1 MDSIVSLTLSLA
13 SVTLYPEGAL
23 YTYTGVLSAHR
34 GYTQAVWLGLPPQ
47 ANPQSI
53 RVSVPPTAGGYVVQT
68 AVEPYSPAWQTEPPD
83 LSALRRQIDS
93 LEGMVARLADR
104 LRILALQ
111 ESTLTQ
117 NLRLGGEES
126 AVSPE
131 QVERYLTLLERQLGR
146 LLAERFPLQKQHRAL
161 ADTLARWKKRYESR
175 LAGLSQARAALYFTY
190 WSPQKEVVP
199 VRVEL
204 LAPTASWRL
213 QYRIRAV
220 PTLGQLRIQRW
231 ATLSNRSG
239 EDWKGIPLTLSTARP
254 ARSAEMPPFVPWY
267 IDFAE
272 VYPLGRY
279 FRSQKAASPSLEAA
293 DAASEEAEPEEP
305 AAPPPLPTMAEQT
318 LSRTYELGPQT
329 VLAGQQTTLVFL
341 REDTLPAAFHFF
353 VNAPAAQKAY
363 LRAALLLEA
372 LGLWEQAPARIEVD
386 GQEVGTLVW
395 PPQLTEDTLWL
406 DLGPTDRIQV
416 RRTETLNRRET
427 RLASSTLHHRFAY
440 TLQISHTYPAPIGL
454 TVWDRLPVSRH
465 DNIKVEADDL
475 AGGTLD
481 PETGKVRWDLT
492 LEPGQTWERTFRFTV
507 KYPKGKPISGL

>member
-1 MDSIVSLTLSLA
+1 MDSLVSLALSLA

-34 GYTQAVWLGLPPQ
+34 GYTQVVWLGLPPQ
-47 ANPQSI
+47 ANPQSV

-68 AVEPYSPAWQTEPPD
+68 AVEPYSPAWHAEPPD

-93 LEGMVARLADR
+93 LEGVVARLADR

-131 QVERYLTLLERQLGR
+131 QVERYLTLLERQLSR

-161 ADTLARWKKRYESR
+161 ADTLARWKKRYEGR
-175 LAGLSQARAALYFTY
+175 LAGLSQSRAALYFTY
-190 WSPQKEVVP
+190 WSPQREVVP

-220 PTLGQLRIQRW
+220 PTAGQLRIQRW
-231 ATLSNRSG
+231 ATLSNHSG
-239 EDWKGIPLTLSTARP
+239 EDWKGIPLTLSTAQP
-254 ARSAEMPPFVPWY
+254 SRSAEMPPFVPWY
-267 IDFAE
+267 VDFAE

-279 FRSQKAASPSLEAA
+279 FRLQKAVSPSGEGAAEAA
-293 DAASEEAEPEEP
+293 SAGDEL
-305 AAPPPLPTMAEQT
+305 AAPPPLPAIQEQV

-329 VLAGQQTTLVFL
+329 VLAGQQTTLFFL

-372 LGLWEQAPARIEVD
+372 LGLWEQAPARIEVE
-386 GQEVGTLVW
+386 GQEVGTLTW

-406 DLGPTDRIQV
+406 DLGSADRVQV
-416 RRTETLNRRET
+416 RRTESLNRRET

-440 TLQISHTYPAPIGL
+440 TLRISHTYPAPIRL

-465 DNIKVEADDL
+465 ADIKVEADDL

-481 PETGKVRWDLT
+481 PQTGKVRWDLT